1 MSDSFCRPYL
11 NPRTKNMTYGSAARN
26 GRLKT
31 LGGGDGVVAKAT
43 AFLRSQADTPQT
55 KTK

>member
-1 MSDSFCRPYL
+1 
-11 NPRTKNMTYGSAARN
+11 MTYGSAARN

-31 LGGGDGVVAKAT
+31 LGGVDGVVAKAT
-43 AFLRSQADTPQT
+43 AFLINQADTPQT

>member
-31 LGGGDGVVAKAT
+31 LGGVDGVVAKAT
-43 AFLRSQADTPQT
+43 AFLISQADTPQT